1 MDSLSLKTNVFRKPL
16 QMAFLLLLI
25 YLAYMALYHGIR
37 GLAYFQNNSNTV
49 INPVILLAH
58 IGTGFI
64 ALVIG
69 PLQFSGGLRKRY
81 LKAHR
86 RVGKIYL
93 VAVLLS
99 GILGLLM
106 GTYRTFFLNQVVFG
120 TGTMGLALAWL
131 TTAIVAYSY
140 IRNGL
145 VEKHKEWMVRNYVVT
160 FGFVTYRIGA
170 DWMIQHG
177 FSGQDST
184 VMAWLCWVPQL
195 MLVDYFFQLRGQHK
209 RQKGNT
215 LETEGMAKL

>member
-1 MDSLSLKTNVFRKPL
+1 MNSLSLKTNVLQKPL
-16 QMAFLLLLI
+16 QIAFVLFLI
-25 YLAYMALYHGIR
+25 YMAYMALYHGIK

-49 INPVILLAH
+49 TNPVILLAH

-69 PLQFSGGLRKRY
+69 PLQFSSVLRKRY

-86 RVGKIYL
+86 SVGKIYL

-99 GILGLLM
+99 GIFGLLM
-106 GTYRTFFLNQVVFG
+106 GTYRTFFLDQVVFG

-140 IRNGL
+140 IRKGL

-170 DWMIQHG
+170 EWMIDHG
-177 FSGQDST
+177 FSWPET
-184 VMAWLCWVPQL
+184 AVMAWLCWVPQL
-195 MLVDYFFQLRGQHK
+195 MVVDYFFQLRSKDK
-209 RQKGNT
+209 RQKA
-215 LETEGMAKL
+215 ETPITDVLLHR